1 MIASYLFGGVPV
13 GLLVGRA
20 KGIDDIRKYGS
31 GNIGASN
38 VLRVIGTKAGLFVWF
53 ADALKGFI
61 PVAIAQW
68 ALGLPAPVVGV
79 VAVAA
84 MVGHCFSPYLRLTG
98 GRGVSTSLGVIIGLN
113 WAVGLICF
121 AVWMIVVAVTR
132 YISLGSM
139 VGCALAAPLMLLFG
153 DTLPEV
159 IAAAV
164 IALIVIIR
172 HAPNIGRLLSG
183 TERKI
188 GQREKLAEPE
198 NEATPV
204 EDRDQGITPTAG
216 GRAGDGRP

>member
-1 MIASYLFGGVPV
+1 M

-38 VLRVIGTKAGLFVWF
+38 VLRVIGTRAGLFVWF
-53 ADALKGFI
+53 IDALKGFI
-61 PVAIAQW
+61 PVAVAQW

-84 MVGHCFSPYLRLTG
+84 MAGHCFSPYLRFTG

-121 AVWMIVVAVTR
+121 AVWIIVVAITR

-139 VGCALAAPLMLLFG
+139 VGSALAAPLMLLFG
-153 DTLPEV
+153 DALPEV
-159 IAAAV
+159 IAAAL
-164 IALIVIIR
+164 IASIVIIR
-172 HAPNIGRLLSG
+172 HAPNIGRLLNG

-198 NEATPV
+198 GDTTPV
-204 EDRDQGITPTAG
+204 EDRDQVIAPTAD
-216 GRAGDGRP
+216 GRAGDGQP